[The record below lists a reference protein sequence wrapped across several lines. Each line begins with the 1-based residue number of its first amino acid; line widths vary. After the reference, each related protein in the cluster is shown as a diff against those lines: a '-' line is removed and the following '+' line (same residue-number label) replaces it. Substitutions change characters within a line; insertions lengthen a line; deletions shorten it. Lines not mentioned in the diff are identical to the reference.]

1 MYTRWFWYVFEGES
15 LGFPLFLFMPKGANW
30 MLYRLIV
37 LSLMV
42 VIMNL
47 STSLAYGNE
56 WNLAKDKKGIRAY
69 TRVVSNSDH
78 LQFKSEGVV
87 NASIENIVH
96 LMRDVN
102 VMDKW
107 LHTCYE
113 PTIANEVNAFTR
125 LIHMKNET
133 PFIVKDRDLVLIQR
147 MIRISDDIVIIEL
160 VGKPDTIA
168 KNNKY
173 VRIPVFQGAWR
184 FTRVGENK
192 TNVEYYGHVDPGGA
206 IPAFITNAILIDT
219 PYESISNLRG
229 QDYSH
234 YDGGLEFL
242 TTIESAELEETKA
255 LALK

>member
-1 MYTRWFWYVFEGES
+1 
-15 LGFPLFLFMPKGANW
+15 
-30 MLYRLIV
+30 
-37 LSLMV
+37 MV
-42 VIMNL
+42 ITMNL
-47 STSLAYGNE
+47 STSFAYGNE

-69 TRVVSNSDH
+69 TRSVSDSNH

-96 LMRDVN
+96 LMRDID

-113 PTIANEVNAFTR
+113 PIIADEVNAFTR

-147 MIRISDDIVIIEL
+147 MIKVSDDMVIIEL
-160 VGKPDTIA
+160 VGKPDSIT
-168 KNNKY
+168 KNNNY
-173 VRIPVFQGAWR
+173 VRIPGFQGAWR
-184 FTRVGENK
+184 FIRIDEHK
-192 TNVEYYGHVDPGGA
+192 TNVEYYGHIDPGGA
-206 IPAFITNAILIDT
+206 IPSFITNAILIDT
-219 PYESISNLRG
+219 PYESIRKLRD
-229 QDYSH
+229 QNYSQ